1 MDTSL
6 YRITGEQ
13 KYMSKKISLIL
24 LSFLIIWTILTILSV
39 TWGAKYDWPD
49 NVHTDY
55 YGFPFVLSTQT
66 LSTIVGPVNLLAVDV
81 TALIMDLTLWLG
93 IMLITASA
101 LLYFLSKKDTNKEK
115 E

>member
-1 MDTSL
+1 L
-6 YRITGEQ
+6 
-13 KYMSKKISLIL
+13 
-24 LSFLIIWTILTILSV
+24 TILTV

-55 YGFPFVLSTQT
+55 GFPFVWSTQT
-66 LSTIVGPVNLLAVDV
+66 LSTIVESVNLWTVDV
-81 TALIMDLTLWLG
+81 TALIIDLTIWLG

-101 LLYFLSKKDTNKEK
+101 LLYFLSKKDTNNEK